1 MPNTNKTPAS
11 VKCPVCGEQ
20 HPLEAHPTKPGR
32 MIANCPQNQLG
43 PVYETDAAEKT
54 TPQE

>member
-32 MIANCPQNQLG
+32 MIANCPQNQAG
-43 PVYETDAAEKT
+43 PVYETDAAEQT